1 MTKRKDN
8 FDELEN
14 DDIPAHIREARLNEL
29 KMKAREHQY
38 IQQNKHEIYKYV
50 SKIYYIVY

>member
-14 DDIPAHIREARLNEL
+14 DEPSNKRSDLIKEKISPHTL
-29 KMKAREHQY
+29 
-38 IQQNKHEIYKYV
+38 QN
-50 SKIYYIVY
+50 